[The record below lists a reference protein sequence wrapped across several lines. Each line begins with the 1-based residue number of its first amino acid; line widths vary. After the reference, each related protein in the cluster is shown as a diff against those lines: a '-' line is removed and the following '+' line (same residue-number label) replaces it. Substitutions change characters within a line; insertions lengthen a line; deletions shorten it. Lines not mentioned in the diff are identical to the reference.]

1 MRNTLLH
8 VRNVEPGQPLHL
20 EGEEWD
26 GLTFRKELIYADSF
40 VKRND
45 TTHQAFTIDEMK
57 LAHWERTGNEMI
69 ADGVKVPT
77 PLKHTDSPEA
87 SRGHII
93 RYERGVNSRGVPALY
108 GIFKFRDAEAAKLA
122 ATTDISIYVPEKPV
136 YNGHGKKYEYPIR
149 HVALTDYPVIN
160 GLEPFQPIAASYDE
174 FESAPL
180 ELSILRD
187 RGVHTAGAQAVAE
200 TYAAKAKTKKQHAT
214 AAGLLTGAAALGARE
229 VSHIAKRTGRTAA
242 RAYKKGGIKRVGR
255 ALTKWNEV
263 SRIKPAAPQMPK
275 VGKVARALQKVSE
288 PTAKVARSLGRKIPA
303 IGAIS
308 ALTGAGLATHATY
321 SGLKGANKHAK
332 KAYQLSFKEIVCDLK
347 KNLSLDFNSLE
358 LGGPGSGPRK
368 KGFVGAV
375 KQRMRIFAGKA
386 RRLGRY
392 TSFAVDKAAGDW
404 GSKAGAKIGT
414 TVGRHGAVAG
424 SQLSRMAAPT
434 IVRGEALNLLGK
446 HVRGDES
453 NRRTASYLTQA
464 AGMSAIR
471 STGKA
476 RKVAASIAALGSLGL
491 FGRKPKFVSS
501 KKELSL
507 GGPGSGPKP
516 KAGRF
521 DNWTAGDHI
530 KRAALHDAVA
540 IGASLG
546 TKKLFLNALRKR
558 LKTGKPMSRKALA
571 VRAIG
576 VGTQAIA
583 SLKGIEHSIRGAK
596 KVLYPRK
603 NTALSLAII
612 QDVKGNL
619 HGEGGRF
626 VEKPDSQRSKK
637 EMRRELHALKPKAG
651 SANYIVDKSNEIVDD
666 PISSAHQAIKH
677 GTFATLGAGAAAGG
691 TAYSIYA
698 VKNAIKEARK
708 ELDESYKLN
717 RANAKLDAKAA
728 AVKKAYKDA
737 FKANIQAK
745 ASVTRAINHP
755 NKKLSPEMAKLAV
768 ESKRQAAAAASD
780 LEAVTRA
787 KWDKVANK
795 VERVKARYASLVKN
809 TIRKPSRFF
818 KTGKSLLIKPN
829 IRKALLG
836 VAGASA
842 AAAAATHE
850 TKQHFDAA
858 KYHIKNVLGS
868 VNKFRTQGL
877 VRKG

>member
-45 TTHQAFTIDEMK
+45 TTHQEFTIDEMK
-57 LAHWERTGNEMI
+57 LAHWERVGNEMI

-93 RYERGVNSRGVPALY
+93 RYERGINSRGVPALY

-122 ATTDISIYVPEKPV
+122 ATTDISIYVPENPV

-160 GLEPFQPIAASYDE
+160 KLEPFQPIAASYDE
-174 FESAPL
+174 FDSVPL
-180 ELSILRD
+180 ELGFLKD
-187 RGVHTAGAQAVAE
+187 RGVHTAGAQAIAE
-200 TYAAKAKTKKQHAT
+200 TYAAKAKTKKQHAVAT
-214 AAGLLTGAAALGARE
+214 GLLTGAAALGARE
-229 VSHIAKRTGRTAA
+229 AKHIVGRTGKTAI
-242 RAYKKGGIKRVGR
+242 RAYKKGGLKRVGR
-255 ALTKWNEV
+255 ALSKWNDV
-263 SRIKPAAPQMPK
+263 SRIKSAMPQMPK
-275 VGKVARALQKVSE
+275 VGKVARAMQRISE
-288 PTAKVARSLGRKIPA
+288 PTAKVARVIGRKIPA
-303 IGAIS
+303 IGAVS

-321 SGLKGANKHAK
+321 AGLKGARKHAK
-332 KAYQLSFKEIVCDLK
+332 KAYQLSFKEIVSDLK

-375 KQRMRIFAGKA
+375 KQRIRIFAGKT

-392 TSFAVDKAAGDW
+392 TSAAVDKAAGDW
-404 GSKAGAKIGT
+404 GSKAGAKIGA

-434 IVRGEALNLLGK
+434 VVRGEALNLLGK
-446 HVRGDES
+446 HVRGDEG
-453 NRRTASYLTQA
+453 NRRAASYLTQA

-476 RKVAASIAALGSLGL
+476 RKVAAGLAALGTLGL
-491 FGRKPKFVSS
+491 FGRKPKFANS

-507 GGPGSGPKP
+507 GGPGSGPRP
-516 KAGRF
+516 KVGRF

-530 KRAALHDAVA
+530 KRAVLHDAVA
-540 IGASLG
+540 IGANIG
-546 TKKLFLNALRKR
+546 TKKLFLNSLRKR
-558 LKTGKPMSRKALA
+558 LKTGKPMSR
-571 VRAIG
+571 RAIAARLIG
-576 VGTQAIA
+576 AGTQAVA
-583 SLKGIEHSIRGAK
+583 GFKAIEHSIRGTK
-596 KVLYPRK
+596 KALFPKK

-612 QDVKGNL
+612 QDDQGNL

-626 VEKPDSQRSKK
+626 VKKPDSQRSKK
-637 EMRRELHALKPKAG
+637 ELRRELHALKPKVG

-666 PISSAHQAIKH
+666 PVSSAHQAVKH
-677 GTFATLGAGAAAGG
+677 GTFAALGAGTAAGG

-698 VKNAIKEARK
+698 AKNALKEARK
-708 ELDESYKLN
+708 EFDEGYKLK

-728 AVKKAYKDA
+728 AVKKAYTDA
-737 FKANIQAK
+737 FKANMQAK
-745 ASVTRAINHP
+745 TAVTKAIKYP

-768 ESKRQAAAAASD
+768 ESKKQTAAAAAA
-780 LEAVTRA
+780 LEAATRA
-787 KWDKVANK
+787 KSDKVANK
-795 VERVKARYASLVKN
+795 VARVKARYTSLVKGA
-809 TIRKPSRFF
+809 IRKPSKFF

-858 KYHIKNVLGS
+858 KYHTKNVLNS
-868 VNKFRTQGL
+868 INKFRTEGL